1 MLFRP
6 AMREQ
11 HTCSDRV
18 HTACDGEEPAI
29 QFRTR
34 LLIGL
39 EQHPGRRHQNHG
51 HDKEEASECGHH
63 PEDDHPYAVSS
74 AGSRGDSPKIACS

>member
-1 MLFRP
+1 MRGLKKVPEIRLDSTDPRSPMLFRP

-18 HTACDGEEPAI
+18 HTAGNGEEPAI

-34 LLIGL
+34 LLIRLQQLAG
-39 EQHPGRRHQNHG
+39 QSHP
-51 HDKEEASECGHH
+51 
-63 PEDDHPYAVSS
+63 P
-74 AGSRGDSPKIACS
+74 